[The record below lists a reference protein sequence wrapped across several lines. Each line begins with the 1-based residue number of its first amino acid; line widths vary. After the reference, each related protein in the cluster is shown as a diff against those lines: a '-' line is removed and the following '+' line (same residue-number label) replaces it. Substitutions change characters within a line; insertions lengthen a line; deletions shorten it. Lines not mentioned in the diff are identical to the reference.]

1 LGQVSPTL
9 GRYLGRVELRS
20 RRILVAAI
28 VAVLVAGAFVAVSAV
43 QGDSS
48 TDTRATTPTTAAQK
62 SLFAGIPQHGIVLG
76 SPNAPVTLVEFAD
89 LQCPFCGEF
98 ARDALPRIV
107 QEYVRT
113 GRVKIVFQGLAF
125 LGPDSKTALRAVLA
139 AGLQNRAWNLLDGL
153 YAQQGAENSGWVTP
167 ALLRDVAGDVS
178 GLNVQRMLDQR
189 QSASVTRLLRDA
201 ESSASQARV
210 RGTPTFFVGRSGGPL
225 QPVALT
231 RLTAAAL
238 RPALDAAL
246 QG

>member
-1 LGQVSPTL
+1 VKPKSGK
-9 GRYLGRVELRS
+9 
-20 RRILVAAI
+20 ILAAAVVA

-48 TDTRATTPTTAAQK
+48 TSTSAAPRTTTAQK

-76 SPNAPVTLVEFAD
+76 SPSAPVTLVEFAD
-89 LQCPFCGEF
+89 PQCPFRGEYT
-98 ARDALPRIV
+98 RDALPRIV

-125 LGPDSKTALRAVLA
+125 LGPDSQTALRAVLA
-139 AGLQNRAWNLLDGL
+139 AGLQNRAWNVLDGV
-153 YAQQGAENSGWVTP
+153 YARQGAENSGWVTP
-167 ALLRDVAGDVS
+167 ALLRGVAGDVP
-178 GLNVQRMLDQR
+178 GLKVQRMFDQT

-231 RLTAAAL
+231 SLTAAAL